1 MNRFVCIHGHF
12 YQPPRENAWL
22 DQIELQESAHPFHDW
37 NERIMRECYEPN
49 GFSRILNGG
58 GKIVDIV
65 NNYARMSFNFGPTLL
80 HWIEKEHPAIYSAI
94 QEADKL
100 SMDLF
105 DGHGSAMAQV
115 YNHLI
120 MPLADRRD
128 KVSQVKWGIAD
139 FEHRFGRKPEG
150 MWLAETAA
158 DTETLEVLAENG
170 IRFTLL
176 APNQAKRVRRIGTEE
191 WENFTDPRIPYRCK
205 LPSGKEIYLFFYD
218 GDRSQG
224 IAFKGLLSDGKRFG
238 EELMSGLD
246 GRESPQMVHVATDG
260 ESYGHHH
267 RHGDMALAYCMRY
280 IEKSGRAQIT
290 NYSQFLSLC
299 PIEFEAEIHE
309 NSSWSCAH
317 GVERWRSNCGCHSGG
332 EAGWT
337 QEWRAPL
344 RDALDWLRDRAN
356 EVFFE
361 EMSAFPVDPDDL
373 RNKYVEVQLHRTRE
387 SKREFLKKH
396 IPERLSKREMT
407 RLLRCLELQKHTQFM
422 YTSCGWFFNELSG
435 IETVQIL
442 QYANRAIQLIKD
454 LTGENLD
461 EEFAS
466 RLALAKSNIPS
477 QGDGQQIYQK
487 QVMPRQLTLTQVGMH
502 YAVDALFDSGR
513 ETVQVLNYE
522 CTSEHLERHRAGIQL
537 LAMGKT
543 VVNSNVT
550 LSRKTFS
557 FAILYLGN
565 HHLIG
570 NTSDSM
576 TDEGFLQVAE
586 DIRTAFNSGNLTQT
600 IDLIKLHFTA
610 RGFSFYD
617 LFLDYQLELLNRV
630 LENNIELAL
639 TSYEKI
645 NDRTY
650 SLLSVMRN
658 NGLSIPP
665 ILFQNLETVINY
677 YIEDILKSP
686 REDVPLQD
694 LEERVQEVQRWK
706 LRVNRD
712 KIAFLATN
720 RIHML
725 IDHFKKG
732 EHDPSLIEQMRRL
745 LDILQDIGIQP
756 AIHELQNFLFGLLSE
771 PRKEFAHCNESI
783 VRLGENIFLDVSA
796 IQQKAVTA

>member
-22 DQIELQESAHPFHDW
+22 DRIELQESAHPFHDW

-80 HWIEKEHPAIYSAI
+80 HWIEKEHPKVYNSILD
-94 QEADKL
+94 ADKL
-100 SMDLF
+100 SMELF
-105 DGHGSAMAQV
+105 DGHGSAMAQA
-115 YNHLI
+115 YNHII

-128 KVSQVKWGIAD
+128 KVTQVKWGIAD
-139 FEHRFGRKPEG
+139 FEYRFGRKPEG
-150 MWLAETAA
+150 MWLGETAA
-158 DTETLEVLAENG
+158 NTETLEVLAENG
-170 IRFTLL
+170 IKFTLL
-176 APNQAKRVRRIGTEE
+176 APNQAHQVRKIGATNWEPFHDTRV
-191 WENFTDPRIPYRCK
+191 PYLCQ
-205 LPSGKEIYLFFYD
+205 LPSGKSIALFFYD

-224 IAFKGLLSDGKRFG
+224 IAFKGLLGNGQRFA
-238 EELMSGLD
+238 EELISGLD
-246 GRESPQMVHVATDG
+246 DREGPQLAHVATDG

-267 RHGDMALAYCMRY
+267 RHGDMALAYCTRY
-280 IEKSGRAQIT
+280 IEHSEHARMT

-299 PIEFEAEIHE
+299 PPEYEVQIHE

-317 GVERWRSNCGCHSGG
+317 GVERWRSNCGCHTGG
-332 EAGWT
+332 QSGWT

-344 RDALDWLRDRAN
+344 REALDWLRDRSN
-356 EVFFE
+356 EVYFE
-361 EMSAFPVDPDDL
+361 ETSAFPVDADEL
-373 RNKYVEVQLHRTRE
+373 RNSYIQVILHRSRDH
-387 SKREFLKKH
+387 KREWLKSA

-407 RLLRCLELQKHTQFM
+407 RLLRCLEMQKHSQFM

-442 QYANRAIQLIKD
+442 QYANRAIQIIRD

-461 EEFAS
+461 EEFAL
-466 RLALAKSNIPS
+466 RLSKAKSNIPS

-487 QVMPRQLTLTQVGMH
+487 RVMPRQLTLTQVGMH
-502 YAVDALFDSGR
+502 YAVDTLFNTDKASS
-513 ETVQVLNYE
+513 EVLNYE
-522 CTSEHLERHRAGIQL
+522 CVSEHLERHRAGIQL
-537 LAMGKT
+537 LAIGKT

-576 TDEGFLQVAE
+576 TDEQFAGICE
-586 DIRTAFNSGNLTQT
+586 EIRNAFNSGNLTKT

-617 LFLDYQLELLNRV
+617 LFLDYQLDLLNRV

-658 NGLSIPP
+658 NHLGIPP
-665 ILFQNLETVINY
+665 ILFQNLETVINF
-677 YIEDILKSP
+677 YIEDLLKSE
-686 REDVPLQD
+686 RADVSIQD
-694 LEERVQEVQRWK
+694 LEERINEVKRWN
-706 LRVNRD
+706 LRVNQD
-712 KIAFLATN
+712 KLAFLATN
-720 RIHML
+720 RFHTL
-725 IDHFKKG
+725 IERFRLSDA
-732 EHDPSLIEQMRRL
+732 DPSLIEQIRRI
-745 LDILQDIGIQP
+745 LDVLKEIEVHP
-756 AIHELQNFLFGLLSE
+756 AIHELQNFLFE
-771 PRKEFAHCNESI
+771 TIKAEKEEHKHCNLSLT
-783 VRLGENIFLDVSA
+783 RLAEHVNLDVHA
-796 IQQKAVTA
+796 IRGELITQ

>member
-22 DQIELQESAHPFHDW
+22 DRIELQESAHPFHDW

-80 HWIEKEHPAIYSAI
+80 NWIEKEHPRVYRSI

-100 SMDLF
+100 SMELF

-128 KVSQVKWGIAD
+128 KVTQVQWGIAD
-139 FEHRFGRKPEG
+139 FEYRFGRKPEG

-170 IRFTLL
+170 IKFTLL
-176 APNQAKRVRRIGTEE
+176 APNQAKQVRKIGSQE
-191 WENFTDPRIPYRCK
+191 WLPFQDTKVPYLCK
-205 LPSGKEIYLFFYD
+205 LPSGKSIALFFYD
-218 GDRSQG
+218 GDRSQA
-224 IAFKGLLSDGKRFG
+224 IAFKGMLNNGQGFA

-246 GRESPQMVHVATDG
+246 NRESPQLVHVATDG

-267 RHGDMALAYCMRY
+267 RHGDMALAYCVRH
-280 IEKSGRAQIT
+280 IEHSGRAKIT
-290 NYSQFLSLC
+290 NYSQFLALC
-299 PIEFEAEIHE
+299 PPEYEVEIHE

-317 GVERWRSNCGCHSGG
+317 GIERWRSNCGCHTGG

-344 RDALDWLRDRAN
+344 RDALDWLRNRAN
-356 EVFFE
+356 EVYLE
-361 EMSAFPVDPDDL
+361 EMAPFQVDADSL
-373 RNKYVEVQLHRTRE
+373 RNSYISVLLHR
-387 SKREFLKKH
+387 KREQKREWLKNAV
-396 IPERLSKREMT
+396 PERLSKREMT
-407 RLLRCLELQKHTQFM
+407 RILRCLEMQKHTQFM

-442 QYANRAIQLIKD
+442 QYANRAIQIIRD

-461 EEFAS
+461 EEFAM
-466 RLALAKSNIPS
+466 RLGKAKSNIPS
-477 QGDGQQIYQK
+477 QGDGQQIYQRR
-487 QVMPRQLTLTQVGMH
+487 VMPRQLTLTQVGMH
-502 YAVDALFDSGR
+502 YAVDSLFNSGKDST
-513 ETVQVLNYE
+513 EVLNYE
-522 CTSEHLERHRAGIQL
+522 CVSEHLERHRAGIQL
-537 LAMGKT
+537 LAIGKT

-576 TDEGFLQVAE
+576 TDEQFSSICE

-600 IDLIKLHFTA
+600 IDLIKMHFTA

-630 LENNIELAL
+630 LETNIELAL

-658 NGLSIPP
+658 NRLSIPP
-665 ILFQNLETVINY
+665 ILFHNLETVINF
-677 YIEDILKSP
+677 YIEDVLKSEK
-686 REDVPLQD
+686 EDVSLQD
-694 LEERVQEVQRWK
+694 LEERIQEVKRWN
-706 LRVNRD
+706 LRVNSD
-712 KIAFLATN
+712 KVSFLATN

-725 IDHFKKG
+725 ISHFNK
-732 EHDPSLIEQMRRL
+732 HRADPSLIEQIRRI
-745 LDILQDIGIQP
+745 LDILNEIGVQP
-756 AIHELQNFLFGLLSE
+756 AIHELQNFLFETLKARKDEHKHCSE
-771 PRKEFAHCNESI
+771 SLMRLAERVNLDVHAI
-783 VRLGENIFLDVSA
+783 LGEL
-796 IQQKAVTA
+796 QTA